1 MIYETI
7 FLHKNE
13 QLQKDKYIAI
23 KPAII
28 HHSSDNYI
36 QFLQRKFWNKIFYIA
51 FNWSIH
57 SDPIIFNTNII
68 SSKQNHTYI
77 EQITPTLNRPH
88 PH

>member
-28 HHSSDNYI
+28 MHHSSDKYI
-36 QFLQRKFWNKIFYIA
+36 QFLQRKFWNKIFYIGQ
-51 FNWSIH
+51 SIV
-57 SDPIIFNTNII
+57 
-68 SSKQNHTYI
+68 
-77 EQITPTLNRPH
+77 TPLYSTLT
-88 PH
+88 

>member
-28 HHSSDNYI
+28 YI
-36 QFLQRKFWNKIFYIA
+36 TVVIHPISAKKIL
-51 FNWSIH
+51 
-57 SDPIIFNTNII
+57 
-68 SSKQNHTYI
+68 
-77 EQITPTLNRPH
+77 E
-88 PH
+88 